1 MHSFNMFSAETR
13 RKHIQN
19 AHSLGLKNLIELE
32 GAETGNKSVVIGG
45 GPSVNEKK
53 SLIHTL
59 SLLSKHKVVSIER
72 MLPWCI
78 KNDVFPDY
86 VVAID
91 GHEDVVESF
100 TEMPKTR
107 YVLNSQCHPAVF
119 EHLKDQEIYIFNSHN
134 EDLKNEDFISWGDKE
149 GAQVNTGS
157 TVVLGCISIS
167 MLLGMRNFDVFGFDC
182 HITEAEYAAGI
193 GGKGGI
199 AERIKVRIEGRDFL
213 TTVAYMGFAQQF
225 FIMRQFGKDLGLW
238 GSCTIHGD
246 SLVNALGRYEGASKG
261 SH

>member
-13 RKHIQN
+13 RKHIEF
-19 AHSLGLKNLIELE
+19 AHSQGFKNLAELE
-32 GAETGNKSVVIGG
+32 GVEAGNKSVVIGG
-45 GPSVNEKK
+45 GPSVGEKK

-59 SLLSKHKVVSIER
+59 SLLSKRKVVSIER

-78 KNDVFPDY
+78 KHDIFPDY
-86 VVAID
+86 VLATD

-100 TEMPKTR
+100 KEMPKTR

-119 EHLKDQEIYIFNSHN
+119 EHLKGQEVYIFNSHN
-134 EDLKNEDFISWGDKE
+134 EDLTNDEFISWGDLE
-149 GAQVNTGS
+149 GVQVNTGS

-167 MLLGMRNFDVFGFDC
+167 MLLGMREFDVFGFDC
-182 HITEAEYAAGI
+182 HITEAEYAEGI

-199 AERIKVRIEGRDFL
+199 AEKIRVKIENREFL
-213 TTVAYMGFAQQF
+213 TTVAFMGFAQQF
-225 FIMRQFGKDLGLW
+225 FIMRQFGKELGLW
-238 GSCTIHGD
+238 DSCHVHGD